1 MEIGILTYHRAENYG
16 ALLQAYALK
25 TYLTQQGHEVSFV
38 DYWPLYHVEHYR
50 IFSSS
55 YFKTRNLKG
64 KVFYLFW
71 FLFWG
76 KTRYSRKRKLTRFM
90 RERLNVPQV
99 IKYQFNDDVCN
110 EFDAVIYG
118 SDQIWRKQEFE
129 SFSGYNPWYFGSDNV
144 KSPIKISYA
153 ASMGKTTAIGDDER
167 KQLALLL
174 KNFNRISVREKD
186 LQQLVIS
193 LGFVSELVIDPVF
206 LLSKDHWSSLFPE
219 NGKREK
225 PYIFYYNLLSSPE
238 SDRYVAFLQEKTGLP
253 VKEISLL
260 FDRKHISG
268 RYIHSASVEEFLYL
282 IANADYVVSNSFH
295 GIAFSIIFRKE
306 FFVLGL
312 NDRSS
317 RITSL
322 LERCGLDDRLIKP
335 DNMKEELGYID
346 YESVQSKLSNYID
359 LSKLFLTEID
369 EK

>member
-1 MEIGILTYHRAENYG
+1 MKIGILTYHRAENYG

-25 TYLTQQGHEVSFV
+25 TYLTQQGYEVSFV
-38 DYWPLYHVEHYR
+38 DYWPQYHVEHYR

-64 KVFYLFW
+64 KVFYLLW
-71 FLFWG
+71 FLFWA
-76 KTRYSRKRKLTRFM
+76 KTRYSRKKKLTRFM

-99 IKYQFNDDVCN
+99 VKYQFNDDVCN
-110 EFDAVIYG
+110 EYDAVIYG

-129 SFSGYNPWYFGSDNV
+129 SFTGYNPWYFGSDNIL
-144 KSPIKISYA
+144 SRQKISYA
-153 ASMGKTTAIGDDER
+153 ASMGKTTDIDHDER
-167 KQLALLL
+167 KQLSLLL
-174 KNFNRISVREKD
+174 KNFNKISVREYD
-186 LQQLVIS
+186 LQQLVIT
-193 LGFVSELVIDPVF
+193 LGFSAEQVIDPVF
-206 LLSKDHWSSLFPE
+206 LLSNDYWSGLFPKKRKKE
-219 NGKREK
+219 N

-238 SDRYVAFLQEKTGLP
+238 SDRYVAFLQAKTGLP

-268 RYIHSASVEEFLYL
+268 RFIHSASVEEFLYL

-312 NDRSS
+312 NDKSS

-322 LERCGLDDRLIKP
+322 LERCGLGDRLIKS
-335 DNMKEELGYID
+335 DNMKVELNNID
-346 YESVQSKLSNYID
+346 YEAVQSN
-359 LSKLFLTEID
+359 LSKYIELSKTFLTEID
-369 EK
+369 EN